1 MAKYFS
7 SSVLSGKRRKPPRE
21 RIDDQRYR
29 YLGLA
34 DAEPD
39 LGDPLVGPSSEGA
52 NPVKSGDQYIVV
64 AVEGFPGERFWIPNQ
79 GDLIPGSISV
89 FDETNLVG
97 ALSSITQLDFLGA
110 GVKASTQTVKIST
123 LNLGGNFSFSENQTV
138 TQVGNSGVSGI
149 VEFSTTNAGIVTL
162 TNVNGNFNTSG
173 ALLQNGNATGVT
185 PSSISIFND
194 PSIRAQIEVTPEFF
208 SENRQ
213 FIFNDNDEF
222 NGALNLTYN
231 QSNGYVGVGTTAAT
245 QMLHV
250 QGNLRLTG
258 TVYDTENSPGVDGQL
273 LVKANSG
280 TDPGLKWI
288 DQGSL
293 QIDAAGIR
301 GSVQYHN
308 AVGKIGGASN
318 FVFNDISGVN
328 NVGIGS
334 TLPKVDLDVV
344 GVATFSSRVQVG
356 NLEVIGLSV
365 FGNDL
370 DINASVNVSTNLDVD
385 GLSTFNDPVIIT
397 DTTDSSNSTTGA
409 LKVAGGIG
417 VAKTVHIGESLN
429 LLDNKKINIGVS
441 SDLQIY
447 HDGTNSY
454 IDNNTG
460 HLYIR
465 NNVDDDDGGNIYLQA
480 KSGEDGIIIND
491 DGAIELYHNGG
502 ITPKLLTNSGGVEV
516 KGTLTADIFSGTD
529 SQVVDITVTG
539 TADIATA
546 DVETLNVNTGAA
558 IANINEI
565 DAIHTD
571 TNTLNVGVAATI
583 AKLTVDNIEVD
594 GNNITATTGNLVISA
609 DGTSF
614 VNIDKLEITDTTDF
628 TGTNAAL
635 IVKGGADIDKKLN
648 VDGVVTF
655 TKDTES
661 TSPTTGAL
669 KITGG
674 VGIAK
679 QLNVAGITSITNTT
693 PSTDISTGAFKV
705 AGGVGILGSLNI
717 GGSVGFGSTALPLV
731 NNQHDFGST
740 SKRWKNI
747 HAEKFIGSLEGSAEK
762 TDITADSTNTNRFI
776 FLSDISSGSATAF
789 GDTDLIYNPSI
800 NALGIATDRF
810 DSAVSST
817 NTGKIAVGIVTAH
830 ELYGSL
836 RGNADTA
843 TKLLNARDF
852 SIDGGTAAGDVF
864 ATAVPF
870 DGTANVVLDGSLRN
884 SGVTA
889 GTYGN
894 KNSGGKGTAYAR
906 IEVNAK
912 GVITS
917 AEEILIDGGEIT
929 VDTAKNVAIAQ
940 QTSPAVTHYLHFG
953 DVINTNLAD
962 KNTYDRVNVDSSQL
976 AYIPSIGVGIG
987 STAPTTKLD
996 VGGVTR
1002 TTRLTVTETST
1013 FSGNVD
1019 INAGVD
1025 IQNNLIVGGAT
1036 TLANNG
1042 GITTTGGDF
1051 YVGGSLFADV
1061 IDIEDAIN
1069 TQSLIVTGIATINQ
1083 LEIGKPDQV
1092 LVGITTILDED
1103 DMASDSATALATQQ
1117 SIKKYVDDTV
1127 DAQNDLSFSGDT
1139 GSGTV
1144 DLDSQTFNISG
1155 TPNEIETSANN
1166 QTITIGLPN
1175 SVTIADN
1182 FTVNGNTTLGSDNTN
1197 KVTFNAL
1204 VNTHIIPKEPDAA
1217 YEQITQFDLGEN
1229 DKRWRKVYA
1238 SEVVAT
1244 TITGTNFTGL
1254 AATATKLETPRT
1266 FTMGDTND
1274 SYNAGVSDDIVS
1286 IGKTFDGTQPVG
1298 FALSLTDTGVTGG
1311 TYGDANNV
1319 AQFTVDNRGRISFA
1333 QNVVISND
1341 RNVSTASSLESSRN
1355 IAATGDIAW
1364 NVDFKGHEDV
1374 TAAATLATVNTSAG
1388 LPGPFGSSTVIP
1400 VINVNEKGLVTAV
1413 STQNIT
1419 TVPNALT
1426 ANKLTTPR
1434 TFTLGEGGDDD
1445 IISIGKTFDG
1455 TQPVGFA
1462 LTLKDVGP
1470 GAGNY
1475 GGENKLISLDLDAK
1489 GRVTG
1494 VTSTAIDFSLAT
1506 VATADALTVSRK
1518 IKATNDIS
1526 WEVDFKG
1533 DTDVEAEA
1541 TLKTITTLP
1550 SDLTAAFGSDTT
1562 IPKVKLDNKGRV
1574 IEIENVGIDFDN
1586 ATVSQSDKIKVVE
1599 NDNNSKH
1606 YLTFISSDSEP
1617 LPTAYYDLYGDDGLE
1632 YNPSSNLLSVRNLSV
1647 TGDAS
1652 VTNNL
1657 TVSGNTTLGSVN
1669 TTVDTVTFN
1678 AKVNSSILPSHNAT
1692 SETDAS
1698 GLDIGAAD
1706 KNFRVVYAKKFEGA
1720 LLGNSNTASQLS
1732 PGAAIHLIGDVNTT
1746 MTTPFTGNGDYN
1758 ITDITLTTTDVTA
1771 GEYPN
1776 QTPTGL
1782 VPTFT
1787 VDSKGRL
1794 QAAGS
1799 YTPTLPS
1806 SNLQLSGTD
1815 KAILFNNSDSV
1826 GYADGFEIDGK
1837 TLKLDTADSLS
1848 VPRIRYNGANATRI
1862 ILRIDGPGN
1871 GISNNFGFDIAYMG
1885 GRSNNANSLSI
1896 FADNANSKIEAIN
1909 ILQNGNTGFGVIQ
1922 TNGSAAEHDIPTS
1935 GGGVVTVG
1943 KLKAREIEVTG
1954 NITVINVTELA
1965 GIGFT
1970 NLGDTP
1976 STYSGSNGRYVKVSG
1991 NELVF
1996 DTLTAS
2002 DIDQTSLTNFINNDS
2017 TGYTVEQG
2025 DVTQFESN
2033 LTIGTGQIP
2042 NLTNFINNGSTGYT
2056 VEQGDVTQY
2065 EGDLTIGTDQITN
2078 LTTFINDL
2086 STDTTYQLQATQD
2099 SAGTNNSDNTD
2110 PYLFLN
2116 ASSGTDDSIQ
2126 LVGSGSVSVT
2136 RNGNARITISG
2147 AASGIQNG
2155 DSAEFTSIELRRS
2168 GGSFIDW
2175 KNNDIDYDIRLSNF
2189 TEQELRLSS
2198 RSNSSLPAI
2207 FTVAGSNGLLRSEGE
2222 ITADGNITAFTSDIR
2237 LKKDIEP
2244 IKNALEKVQSIRGF
2258 TYSHNE
2264 TAKELGFTE
2273 ERRWSGVSAQEIE
2286 KVLPEAVFPAPVDDK
2301 YLTVQ
2306 YEKLVPLLIEAIK
2319 ELKEEVNDL
2328 RSQIGG

>member
-79 GDLIPGSISV
+79 GGLIPGSISV

-138 TQVGNSGVSGI
+138 TQVGNSGVSGT

-231 QSNGYVGVGTTAAT
+231 QLNDYVGVGTTAAT

-397 DTTDSSNSTTGA
+397 DTTDSSNSTIGA

-529 SQVVDITVTG
+529 GQVVDITVTG

-614 VNIDKLEITDTTDF
+614 VNINKLEITDTTDF

-717 GGSVGFGSTALPLV
+717 GGSVGFGSTALPSV
-731 NNQHDFGST
+731 NNQHDFGSA

-852 SIDGGTAAGDVF
+852 SINGGTAAGDVF

-894 KNSGGKGTAYAR
+894 KNAGGKGTAYAR

-929 VDTAKNVAIAQ
+929 VDTAINVAIAQ

-1083 LEIGKPDQV
+1083 LEIGILGET
-1092 LVGITTILDED
+1092 LVGITSILDED

-1127 DAQNDLSFSGDT
+1127 DAQNDLTFSGDT

-1175 SVTIADN
+1175 SVTITDN

-1204 VNTHIIPKEPDAA
+1204 VNTHIIPKEPDIA

-1494 VTSTAIDFSLAT
+1494 VTSTSIDFSLAT

-1562 IPKVKLDNKGRV
+1562 IPKLKLDNKGRV
-1574 IEIENVGIDFDN
+1574 IEIENVGIDFDT
-1586 ATVSQSDKIKVVE
+1586 ATVNQSNKIKVVE

-1669 TTVDTVTFN
+1669 TNVDTVTFN

-1720 LLGNSNTASQLS
+1720 LLGNSESASKLVPGKNIKLS
-1732 PGAAIHLIGDVNTT
+1732 GDVTST
-1746 MTTPFTGNGDYN
+1746 DTLFTGENHIEISTTLSTIPGLTSGPYPGNPTLGD
-1758 ITDITLTTTDVTA
+1758 
-1771 GEYPN
+1771 
-1776 QTPTGL
+1776 TGF
-1782 VPTFT
+1782 VPIFT

-1794 QAAGS
+1794 QSAGS

-1806 SNLQLSGTD
+1806 TEIQLDSGKD
-1815 KAILFNNSDSV
+1815 KRILFTDGNVNNDTEKVRV

-1837 TLKLDTADSLS
+1837 KLKLYTADGTT
-1848 VPRIRYNGANATRI
+1848 PRINYFGDDANST
-1862 ILRIDGPGN
+1862 ILRITG
-1871 GISNNFGFDIAYMG
+1871 SNVNSLSSNRGFSINYMG
-1885 GRSNNANSLSI
+1885 QRGDNADSLSI
-1896 FADNANSKIEAIN
+1896 FADNQTGTQIEAIN
-1909 ILQNGNTGFGVIQ
+1909 ILQNGNTGFGVVQ
-1922 TNGSAAEHDIPTS
+1922 TNASAAEHDIPTS

-1954 NITVINVTELA
+1954 NITVTNVTELA
-1965 GIGFT
+1965 GISFT

-2002 DIDQTSLTNFINNDS
+2002 DIDQTSLTNFINNGS

-2065 EGDLTIGTDQITN
+2065 EGDLTIGTDQIPN
-2078 LTTFINDL
+2078 LTTFINNL
-2086 STDTTYQLQATQD
+2086 STDTTYDLSAKAGDATNQKKIRLSGSD
-2099 SAGTNNSDNTD
+2099 GTNDDITIVASDGLSLARSGNTLTIANTD
-2110 PYLFLN
+2110 K
-2116 ASSGTDDSIQ
+2116 
-2126 LVGSGSVSVT
+2126 GSSVT
-2136 RNGNARITISG
+2136 AGNDVNNGGNNRVLTSTGGNGINGESNLTFNGSTLNISG
-2147 AASGIQNG
+2147 A
-2155 DSAEFTSIELRRS
+2155 
-2168 GGSFIDW
+2168 
-2175 KNNDIDYDIRLSNF
+2175 
-2189 TEQELRLSS
+2189 
-2198 RSNSSLPAI
+2198 
-2207 FTVAGSNGLLRSEGE
+2207 
-2222 ITADGNITAFTSDIR
+2222 ITCTGNITAFTSDIR
-2237 LKKDIEP
+2237 LKTEIQPIE
-2244 IKNALEKVQSIRGF
+2244 NAVAKLLKLNGF
-2258 TYSHNE
+2258 TYEHNE
-2264 TAKELGFTE
+2264 LAESLGY
-2273 ERRWSGVSAQEIE
+2273 ERNGERFSGVSAQDVKE
-2286 KVLPEAVFPAPVDDK
+2286 VLPEAVKPAPANPD
-2301 YLTVQ
+2301 YMTVQ

-2319 ELKEEVNDL
+2319 ELKEEVSDL